1 MAFRTIQTTNLQS
14 TQTSFSDPV
23 VVVGKDNTTATDIG
37 FLGKIGTDTYSGLVR
52 DVETQKYYLIENYTS
67 TESNNDIS
75 PVLSDKSTL
84 VLERIEAPEL
94 YGNVTGD
101 LDGYIR
107 DTNGNVLL
115 NNEHGNAGF
124 GGNIY
129 SSGASS
135 FSGSVDFSGA
145 TISGF
150 NGTTTGTHTGNV
162 VGNLQGNII
171 NAQGQPVIDNSGALY
186 PTIIQLPRGIESER
200 PSPASEGMMFFN
212 STTKMFEGYNGTE
225 WVQFVPSDYEETP

>member
-37 FLGKIGTDTYSGLVR
+37 FLGKTGTDIYSGLVR

-84 VLERIEAPEL
+84 VLERIEA
-94 YGNVTGD
+94 
-101 LDGYIR
+101 
-107 DTNGNVLL
+107 
-115 NNEHGNAGF
+115 
-124 GGNIY
+124 
-129 SSGASS
+129 SS
-135 FSGSVDFSGA
+135 F
-145 TISGF
+145 
-150 NGTTTGTHTGNV
+150 

-171 NAQGQPVIDNSGALY
+171 NSQGQPVIDNSGALY
-186 PTIIQLPRGIESER
+186 PTVFRSPRGIESDR
-200 PSPASEGMMFFN
+200 PSPASEGMIFFN
-212 STTKMFEGYNGTE
+212 TQTKMFEGYDGTA
-225 WVQFVPSDYEETP
+225 WIQFVPSTYQETP